1 MFEKGLELQI
11 ESSPTLEG
19 HYISDPIRIKQ
30 VFLNVIGNAVKFR
43 RPGEAP
49 RIDIEFARSN
59 DPATIDQWLISVSDN
74 GIGIADEFVDKVFVI
89 FQRLHGRDA
98 YAGTGIGLALC
109 KKIVEYHGGSIWIDT
124 SYPGGARI
132 NFTLPRMEGNSV
144 MNRLTTLDA
153 PPIHRPLEAPVVE
166 RTRRSAAFAGLA
178 ILGTLLAG
186 CGGTPELDSSEI
198 ETVSSAKSVVANA
211 ARTGSLTAGG
221 EKKLEALMILCR
233 EKPLAESDGSSMRQV
248 LEELAPRL
256 KSADPQFS
264 SKLKTL
270 AVNGCD

>member
-1 MFEKGLELQI
+1 VRKVLGI
-11 ESSPTLEG
+11 T
-19 HYISDPIRIKQ
+19 
-30 VFLNVIGNAVKFR
+30 
-43 RPGEAP
+43 
-49 RIDIEFARSN
+49 
-59 DPATIDQWLISVSDN
+59 AT
-74 GIGIADEFVDKVFVI
+74 
-89 FQRLHGRDA
+89 
-98 YAGTGIGLALC
+98 C
-109 KKIVEYHGGSIWIDT
+109 
-124 SYPGGARI
+124 GA
-132 NFTLPRMEGNSV
+132 
-144 MNRLTTLDA
+144 
-153 PPIHRPLEAPVVE
+153 
-166 RTRRSAAFAGLA
+166 LA
-178 ILGTLLAG
+178 IAG